1 MFLTRICPGSRQSLP
16 AGCRRAQTSSG
27 RGSGPAPMWLCWRRS
42 GSQGHADLGREASAA
57 PARPVRCLPSLQ
69 PGSRRSRQ
77 RSALAWVYA
86 GEHGPCGGLRVP
98 TPSTAS
104 EKALPAIASSPPTLA
119 AAPETARASS
129 APLSAADCLRLVEA
143 LQSVP
148 DPRRAR
154 AVVTVGNRCFGLLCR
169 R

>member
-1 MFLTRICPGSRQSLP
+1 LLCRVAQSTTGETALALTSFSGTLFRVLEYYILGTCCCRDDFPCLGMKQRNRQILSAVRLLTRTC
-16 AGCRRAQTSSG
+16 
-27 RGSGPAPMWLCWRRS
+27 
-42 GSQGHADLGREASAA
+42 
-57 PARPVRCLPSLQ
+57 

-77 RSALAWVYA
+77 RSALAWVDA

-119 AAPETARASS
+119 AALETARAPS

-154 AVVTVGNRCFGLLCR
+154 AVVTVGNRCLGLLCR